1 MSFGTLQIEKMTTE
15 SGYSL
20 GAGNATSFKNRLING
35 GMTIAQRTTSATSSG
50 STYVCDRFL
59 AYASGGTGGYTAS
72 QSSDAPTGFVNSLL
86 ATVTTTGTQGESGFL
101 QYVEGYNFADAG
113 WGTASAKSVTIS
125 FWVKSSLT
133 GTFAYILRTTGGAY
147 SYVTSYTI
155 NAANTWE
162 YKTITIPGNTVSSL
176 NGTTGF
182 ALIAEWTLGGTGSA
196 TSTQNTWLTG
206 NFYNLTGAV
215 NVLLTSGAT
224 FAVTG
229 CQLEIGTVAT
239 SFDQRDYGRE
249 LMLCQRYY
257 WQSFDR
263 GFPNATPITPVLTSN
278 SNRISLPISQ
288 VPMRITP
295 TLVGYNAAGSAGS
308 MTEFSSGTTVAISSL
323 NPTYSSGGGYAQFV
337 PVISLLNIILKV
349 HRNLLRP

>member
-1 MSFGTLQIEKMTTE
+1 MSYGTVQAEKMTTE

-35 GMTIAQRTTSATSSG
+35 GMTIAQRTTSAAASG
-50 STYVCDRFL
+50 TAYACDRFL

-72 QSSDAPTGFVNSLL
+72 QSSDAPTGFTNSLL

-101 QYVEGYNFADAG
+101 QYVEGYNFADG
-113 WGTASAKSVTIS
+113 MWGTASAKSVTIS

-133 GTFAYILRTTGGAY
+133 GTFAYILRTTGGSY

-162 YKTITIPGNTVSSL
+162 FKTITIPGNTLSSL

-182 ALIAEWTLGGTGSA
+182 ALIAEWSLGGSGSS
-196 TSTQNTWLTG
+196 TSTQNTWLASNT
-206 NFYNLTGAV
+206 YNLTGAV
-215 NVLLTSGAT
+215 NVLATSGAT

-229 CQLEIGTVAT
+229 CQLELGTVAT

-263 GFPNATPITPVLTSN
+263 GFPNATPIVPVLTSN
-278 SNRISLPISQ
+278 ANRIGLPVSQ
-288 VPMRITP
+288 VPMRTTP
-295 TLVGYNAAGSAGS
+295 TAVGYNAAGSAGF
-308 MTEFSSGTTVAISSL
+308 MTEFSSATNQALSSL
-323 NPTYSSGGGYAQFV
+323 NVTYTSGGGYGQFSSTLTNSV
-337 PVISLLNIILKV
+337 QVAITYNAEF
-349 HRNLLRP
+349 